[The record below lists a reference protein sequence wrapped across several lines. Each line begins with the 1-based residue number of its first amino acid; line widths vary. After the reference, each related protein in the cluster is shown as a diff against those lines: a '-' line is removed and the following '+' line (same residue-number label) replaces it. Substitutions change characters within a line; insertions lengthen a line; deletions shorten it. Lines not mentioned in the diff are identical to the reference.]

1 MRAVPDED
9 GFLDVGNLDKDL
21 ETIFPAEKLK
31 QFSVTQFMFLDMK
44 DIVLTDALIW
54 QSAFWWFH
62 QNNRRYS
69 LGKET

>member
-1 MRAVPDED
+1 
-9 GFLDVGNLDKDL
+9 
-21 ETIFPAEKLK
+21 
-31 QFSVTQFMFLDMK
+31 MFLDKK

-54 QSAFWWFH
+54 QSAFLWFH

>member
-9 GFLDVGNLDKDL
+9 GFLDVGNLDKNL
-21 ETIFPAEKLK
+21 ETIFPAEKETI
-31 QFSVTQFMFLDMK
+31 FSDPIYVFLDMK

>member
-1 MRAVPDED
+1 MRAVSDED
-9 GFLDVGNLDKDL
+9 GFLDVGNLDKD
-21 ETIFPAEKLK
+21 PQQRKK

-69 LGKET
+69 LGKEI